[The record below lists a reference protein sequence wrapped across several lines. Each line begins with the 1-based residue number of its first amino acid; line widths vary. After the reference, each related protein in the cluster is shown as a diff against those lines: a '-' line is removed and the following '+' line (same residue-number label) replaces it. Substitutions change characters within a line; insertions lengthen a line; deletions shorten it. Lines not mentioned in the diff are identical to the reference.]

1 VTNAPAGV
9 SARRILVYGVTGAGK
24 TTLAAQIAARTGL
37 PWYSVDDLTWE
48 PGWVAV
54 PEEEQRRRIE
64 SICAG
69 DEWILDTAYRTWM
82 DVPLETVE
90 MIVALDYPRLTSLS
104 RLTRRCLR
112 RVVTRERACN
122 GNIETVR
129 NLLSRDSI
137 IRWHFRSFSTKRRR
151 MREWASSPSPPRVVP
166 LRSPR
171 DARRWLD
178 TLERVLTGP

>member
-1 VTNAPAGV
+1 VTSAGPGDR
-9 SARRILVYGVTGAGK
+9 ARRILVYGVTGAGK

-37 PWYSVDDLTWE
+37 PWHSVDDLTWE

-64 SICAG
+64 AICAG

-90 MIVALDYPRLTSLS
+90 MIVALDYPRLTSLG
-104 RLTRRCLR
+104 RLTRRSVRRCL
-112 RVVTRERACN
+112 TRELACN
-122 GNIETVR
+122 GNIETAR
-129 NLLSRDSI
+129 NLFSPDSI
-137 IRWHFRSFSTKRRR
+137 VRWHFRSFSTKRRR
-151 MREWASSPSPPRVVP
+151 EWASSPPPPDVVQ

-171 DARRWLD
+171 DTRRWLD
-178 TLERVLTGP
+178 TLERVVTSP